1 MANSKYVL
9 IVIFQNFKV
18 SLNNIKR
25 PVCCSCIGL
34 VIGLKEKLEKDCGT
48 SCSVRVCSND
58 EVAADA
64 TSELRPGKILVQAM
78 AMRHLRHL

>member
-48 SCSVRVCSND
+48 SCSVRVCSDD
-58 EVAADA
+58 EVAVNV
-64 TSELRPGKILVQAM
+64 TPKLRPSKILVQAM
-78 AMRHLRHL
+78 A